1 MGRASNVAWPSMF
14 IVTAVSIL
22 CLMLVWFIRSIL
34 RYIDNTHTP
43 DDEVW
48 GLDWFDVL
56 AGVGLFIFVVVAGVV
71 IACRGHQKVILI
83 SSNPT
88 VLSSPQP
95 THTTPVQS
103 YQTSNVFTTSHDPVY
118 LTPPALQKTM
128 LPYAVDPFAPIPLTV
143 NNPPLSTQQ

>member
-88 VLSSPQP
+88 VL
-95 THTTPVQS
+95 
-103 YQTSNVFTTSHDPVY
+103 
-118 LTPPALQKTM
+118 
-128 LPYAVDPFAPIPLTV
+128 
-143 NNPPLSTQQ
+143 